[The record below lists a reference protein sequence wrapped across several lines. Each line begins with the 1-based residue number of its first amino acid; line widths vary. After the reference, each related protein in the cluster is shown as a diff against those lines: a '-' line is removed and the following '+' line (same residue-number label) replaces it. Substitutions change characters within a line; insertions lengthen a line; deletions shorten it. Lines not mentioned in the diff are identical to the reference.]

1 MALRTDDDRSSAF
14 WRRRITYGILAV
26 VGIILIYAILY
37 KWAVG
42 ALIGEHISYI
52 HALHVVIEALTTAG
66 FGGDSDIWRQSDI
79 LLAIVILMNI
89 SGVLLVFLAIP
100 LFASPLLREML
111 DTQPPTSSSLT
122 DHVIICGFFAQDVV
136 LSRELDQAAIPY
148 LYIDPDETLITRLS
162 QQGINAIVG
171 EPDDNAVLQAANV
184 DKASAFIADID
195 DETNPAAILS
205 AKRINP
211 DIRSISVIRDPESEP
226 YHRLAKADEIIL
238 SRQLLGEGLA
248 HRAARTFAEKLR
260 RQIKVKQD
268 VEITELRIEPHSK
281 LVGKT
286 LQEATSLSELGIT
299 VIGGWIGEKF
309 VISPEPDTVIEHN
322 TILLI
327 AGSYQIPENV
337 QVTQIPPRGE
347 VESRVIV
354 CGYGTVGRA
363 VTETLCSEGI
373 NVEVIDLV
381 EKEGVDIIGDISNIE
396 TFKKV
401 NLQNT
406 QSVVLSIDEDIKS
419 IYATLIINH
428 LAPDVEI
435 IVRADDTKSIQEMY
449 NAGADFVLSLPDMT
463 GEILAS
469 RLIDD
474 TQIVTPAA
482 DFKFIRVDG
491 APFAGRSLKD
501 LDIRRETGC
510 WVVAVERN
518 DELLMNIGG
527 GFTIRAEDVLITA
540 GVTTAHERLSEWKT
554 LIDLNNTIS

>member
-1 MALRTDDDRSSAF
+1 MWLR
-14 WRRRITYGILAV
+14 
-26 VGIILIYAILY
+26 
-37 KWAVG
+37 
-42 ALIGEHISYI
+42 
-52 HALHVVIEALTTAG
+52 
-66 FGGDSDIWRQSDI
+66 
-79 LLAIVILMNI
+79 N
-89 SGVLLVFLAIP
+89 
-100 LFASPLLREML
+100 
-111 DTQPPTSSSLT
+111 
-122 DHVIICGFFAQDVV
+122 
-136 LSRELDQAAIPY
+136 
-148 LYIDPDETLITRLS
+148 
-162 QQGINAIVG
+162 
-171 EPDDNAVLQAANV
+171 
-184 DKASAFIADID
+184 
-195 DETNPAAILS
+195 
-205 AKRINP
+205 
-211 DIRSISVIRDPESEP
+211 
-226 YHRLAKADEIIL
+226 
-238 SRQLLGEGLA
+238 
-248 HRAARTFAEKLR
+248 
-260 RQIKVKQD
+260 
-268 VEITELRIEPHSK
+268 
-281 LVGKT
+281 
-286 LQEATSLSELGIT
+286 
-299 VIGGWIGEKF
+299 
-309 VISPEPDTVIEHN
+309 
-322 TILLI
+322 
-327 AGSYQIPENV
+327 
-337 QVTQIPPRGE
+337 
-347 VESRVIV
+347 
-354 CGYGTVGRA
+354 GRA